1 MSKGLKFS
9 PLLVALL
16 LCIGLVAYLYLP
28 KEAEEKSQTSFA
40 TSVVTHVVKKE
51 QFEILVEALGTAYA
65 NESVTI
71 TAQTSDIVQKI
82 HFDDSDVVESGQ
94 LLLELNNK
102 VEKARI
108 AELDVSLKEAERQLK
123 RISDLAKNNVASEQL
138 LDEQEARVKSLK
150 AQYLVSETQLEELQI
165 RAPFD
170 GLLGVREVSI
180 GAFIK
185 PGDLVTTLDDL
196 STVKVDFEVAESH
209 LSSVA
214 IGQSIRSTSIAY
226 KDKIFE
232 GKIASIGSRVDA
244 STRSVKVRAVID
256 NEDLKLRPGMLLQI
270 LLQKQVLN
278 TLVLPESALVP
289 VEDKQFVF
297 VIKDN
302 IAKKVEV
309 EVGDRKPG
317 IVQIL
322 GGLEAGDVVVTE
334 GTLKLRDGSS
344 VAVVADSEV

>member
-9 PLLVALL
+9 PLLIALI
-16 LCIGLVAYLYLP
+16 LCTGLVVYLYLP
-28 KEAEEKSQTSFA
+28 QETEEKSQANFA

-51 QFEILVEALGTAYA
+51 EFEILVEALGTAFA

-71 TAQTSDIVQKI
+71 TAQTSDVVQKI
-82 HFDDSDVVESGQ
+82 HFDDSDVVKKGQ

-180 GAFIK
+180 GAFIE
-185 PGDLVTTLDDL
+185 PGELVTTLDDL
-196 STVKVDFEVAESH
+196 SIVKVDFDVAESH
-209 LSSVA
+209 LSSIA
-214 IGQSIRSTSIAY
+214 IGQPIRSTSIAY
-226 KDKIFE
+226 KDEIFE

-244 STRSVKVRAVID
+244 STRSIKVRAVID
-256 NEDLKLRPGMLLQI
+256 NQDLKLRPGMLLQI
-270 LLQKQVLN
+270 RLQKQVLN

-297 VIKDN
+297 LIKDN

-317 IVQIL
+317 IVQIIN
-322 GGLEAGDVVVTE
+322 GLNVGDIVVTQ

-344 VAVVADSEV
+344 VSVVNDSEV